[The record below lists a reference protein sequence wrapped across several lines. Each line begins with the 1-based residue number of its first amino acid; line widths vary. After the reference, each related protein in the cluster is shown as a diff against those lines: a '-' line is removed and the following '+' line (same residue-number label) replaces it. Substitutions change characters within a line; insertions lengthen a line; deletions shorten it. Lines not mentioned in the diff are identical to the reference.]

1 VTWRGDSRRGGLC
14 EKITL
19 CAPLCYNWFSGDA
32 RHMISAT
39 RANIPALCGFVQFF
53 GSIKMSTVPAVSAV
67 PAAVAFSL
75 SADQAERISVAA
87 EMSVDATFDFS
98 KACDAVGDV
107 FLSLKAA
114 GLLSYE
120 SWEVVRVK
128 FVTVGEVRAR
138 DNGTADPKGA
148 AGDVWD
154 RITRRNK
161 EVLGLEKP
169 KKEGGD
175 AERMRAK
182 READAA
188 KALEVAAGRSAAELA
203 EAQMAMFAQATAES
217 IAQARALDAVIKLVE
232 KQEKD
237 AVDAQMKPLVSAAR
251 DSFKRVMDHLI
262 AQKDQRGLADLVVML
277 GDFEPPKQ

>member
-39 RANIPALCGFVQFF
+39 RANKAARCGFVQFF
-53 GSIKMSTVPAVSAV
+53 GSIKMSTVPSVV
-67 PAAVAFSL
+67 PAVAFSL

-188 KALEVAAGRSAAELA
+188 KALEVAAGRSATELA

-237 AVDAQMKPLVSAAR
+237 AVDAQIKPLVSAAR
-251 DSFKRVMDHLI
+251 DSFKRVMDHLS
-262 AQKDQRGLADLVVML
+262 AQKDQNKLADLIVAL
-277 GDFEPPKQ
+277 GAFEPPKQ